1 MPQTGSDAHWG
12 HHKSLV
18 PVSAVHDGEKKF
30 VNDRVVLQT
39 AVRRCLILGHWELCQ
54 FFQMNYFNE
63 TESWFDF
70 QISPLL
76 MHLSLSN
83 RVKFRGVGATVHRGV
98 GFLTRK
104 RNQSLI
110 FSFSFCSFHIGRASP
125 PHPLSLPVSS
135 LQAPGVFLEHSLINV
150 TQKKK
155 ELLWLETLSCPNEAI
170 DSVRIWDGYVPFF
183 PSEGSVFVLC

>member
-1 MPQTGSDAHWG
+1 MMMMGNMCTAIGCRSNHRERPLLVMPQTGSDAHWG

-18 PVSAVHDGEKKF
+18 PVSAVDDGEKKF

-39 AVRRCLILGHWELCQ
+39 AVRRCIHLNFCLPCLILGHWELCQ
-54 FFQMNYFNE
+54 FFQMNYFNK

-83 RVKFRGVGATVHRGV
+83 WVKFRGVGATVHRGV

-104 RNQSLI
+104 RNRRVFNFFFFILYFSYWKGI
-110 FSFSFCSFHIGRASP
+110 FSTPPLAPCIIPAGTRGIFRAL
-125 PHPLSLPVSS
+125 PH
-135 LQAPGVFLEHSLINV
+135 
-150 TQKKK
+150 
-155 ELLWLETLSCPNEAI
+155 
-170 DSVRIWDGYVPFF
+170 
-183 PSEGSVFVLC
+183 